1 MFLASSLSREE
12 RVKLLEY
19 LVTYAHFK
27 YGAIKSFGVTTD
39 AGTTGRSYDFMLTKK
54 PLSKEQIEALKTFE
68 DPFTSGSTQL

>member
-27 YGAIKSFGVTTD
+27 YGANQSFGVATD

-54 PLSKEQIEALKTFE
+54 PLSKKQIEALKTFE
-68 DPFTSGSTQL
+68 DPFTSGNAVL